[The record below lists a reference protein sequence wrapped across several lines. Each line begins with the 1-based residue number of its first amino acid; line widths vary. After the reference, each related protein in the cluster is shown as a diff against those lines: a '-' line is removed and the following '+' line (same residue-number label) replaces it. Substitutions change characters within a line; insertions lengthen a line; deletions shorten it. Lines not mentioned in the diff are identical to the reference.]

1 MTGFNEGV
9 KGDVQSLGSGEG
21 VETFSPAHPLTRS
34 LLQAVKLGRAGW
46 ILLCLTLA
54 GAVLRV
60 YLLGDKSIWL
70 DEAFSIAL
78 SRHELGDLLRLTVLT
93 DAHPPLYYIALKFW
107 TMLGTGEGMVRLLSV
122 LFSTAAIPMMYLLA
136 STLYEEREGASVSN
150 AASAQW
156 GLLAAAILA
165 FSPFHI
171 WYAQE
176 ARMYAM
182 LTFLVLASAT
192 FLVKA
197 LRENERRY
205 WGAYAV
211 TTSLALYTDNGAIWF
226 VVAVVLF
233 SGYWVWRMVDGG
245 RQTADGGLRSAARRL
260 RSEGLARNWVLSHAA
275 LFLLY
280 APWLP
285 FFMRQTQQVTES
297 FWLPP
302 PSFQTVL
309 ETFLDFNSFN
319 FPWMAPSVLYIT
331 ALLVWAYLTPN
342 GGWQQRLA
350 TAWLFVPL
358 VVSLLLSL
366 RQPIFLSRNLIV
378 ASLGFYLLLV
388 DTVRKFDSPR
398 ATVALLAPLLLMNLV
413 SIGTNAWVEEKEDWR
428 QMAQQVAAAVE
439 APAYAGGRDDALILF
454 VPYYAELPFAYYF
467 EEHGVEVET
476 QGYPQDEQLLH
487 PEPQT
492 VDSLEALLAERPL
505 VWLVLRDVETVDP
518 DWEVKAWLDSNGF
531 VRGPQFEGEEVS
543 ALSYIRWDLV
553 RDGAPAG
560 PAAEAPDAGAES
572 EWEEEAFSTYVPL
585 VRSEPGVAAT
595 PAPAQRTHVIAPGD
609 TLWEL
614 ARDYGSSVQAIME
627 ANGIS
632 SANRL
637 RVGQELVIPVSE

>member
-1 MTGFNEGV
+1 MG
-9 KGDVQSLGSGEG
+9 
-21 VETFSPAHPLTRS
+21 
-34 LLQAVKLGRAGW
+34 
-46 ILLCLTLA
+46 ITLV

-60 YLLGDKSIWL
+60 YLLGEKSIWL

-78 SRHELGDLLRLTVLT
+78 SQQELGDLLRLVVLT
-93 DAHPPLYYIALKFW
+93 DAHPPLYYVFLKFW
-107 TMLGTGEGMVRLLSV
+107 TALGTGEGIVRLLSA
-122 LFSTAAIPMMYLLA
+122 LFGTAAIPMMYMLA
-136 STLYEEREGASVSN
+136 SALYEERGPRSTHGASE
-150 AASAQW
+150 QW

-182 LTFLVLASAT
+182 LTFFVLASAY

-197 LRENERRY
+197 LRENEARY

-211 TTSLALYTDNGAIWF
+211 MTALSLYTDNGAIWY

-233 SGYWVWRMVDGG
+233 SGHRVLSKAYRARGSSSVL
-245 RQTADGGLRSAARRL
+245 ALRSLSL
-260 RSEGLARNWVLSHAA
+260 RSIPSLRSNGLVTNWLLSQAA
-275 LFLLY
+275 IFLFY

-285 FFMRQTQQVTES
+285 FFLRQTQQVTES

-319 FPWMAPSVLYIT
+319 FPWTAPSVLYIT

-350 TAWLFVPL
+350 TVWLFVPL
-358 VVSLLLSL
+358 LVSLLLSL

-398 ATVALLAPLLLMNLV
+398 ATLVLLAPLLVMNLV
-413 SIGTNAWVEEKEDWR
+413 SIGTNAWVEDKEDWR
-428 QMAQQVAAAVE
+428 GMAQRVAAAVE
-439 APAYAGGRDDALILF
+439 QREVGAQEGLILF

-467 EEHGVEVET
+467 EQYGLEIET
-476 QGYPQDEQLLH
+476 QGYPQDELLLDSD
-487 PEPQT
+487 PQT
-492 VDSLEALLAERPL
+492 VDRLETLLADRSL

-518 DWEVKAWLDSNGF
+518 DWEVKAWLDSNGY
-531 VRGPQFEGEEVS
+531 VRGPQYEGEEIS

-553 RDGAPAG
+553 RDGAPTPPVLEA
-560 PAAEAPDAGAES
+560 APDTEQ
-572 EWEEEAFSTYVPL
+572 EETEETFSTFMPVLQSDPA
-585 VRSEPGVAAT
+585 VAPTAT
-595 PAPAQRTHVIAPGD
+595 PAPRVHVIGPGD

-614 ARDYGSSVQAIME
+614 AREYGTSVQAIME
-627 ANGIS
+627 ANGIG

-637 RVGQELVIPVSE
+637 RVGQELVIPLSE